1 MQVLSGASKNDH
13 SIVLYG
19 QFFRTR
25 FLFASD
31 LKEEEEAKLMQHYP
45 KLKTDI
51 LKVGQHG
58 AKSSSSSKF
67 LQQIEPTVAL
77 ISVGKNNQSKQP
89 SQDTIERFA
98 QLPAKVYRT
107 DEQGAV
113 KFSGWTN
120 WRLEMVK

>member
-1 MQVLSGASKNDH
+1 M
-13 SIVLYG
+13 
-19 QFFRTR
+19 
-25 FLFASD
+25 
-31 LKEEEEAKLMQHYP
+31 
-45 KLKTDI
+45 KTDV

-58 AKSSSSSKF
+58 AKGSSSSKF

-98 QLPAKVYRT
+98 QLPVKLYRT

-120 WRLEMVK
+120 WRLETVK